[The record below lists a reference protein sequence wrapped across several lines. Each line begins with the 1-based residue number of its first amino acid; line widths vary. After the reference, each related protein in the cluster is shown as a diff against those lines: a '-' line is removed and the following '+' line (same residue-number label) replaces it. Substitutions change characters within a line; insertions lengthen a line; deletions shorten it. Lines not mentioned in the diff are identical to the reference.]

1 MELLH
6 GGVYRADP
14 VEQSQT
20 PPKSSCQVELHE
32 REIIEQEEEE

>member
-1 MELLH
+1 
-6 GGVYRADP
+6 

-32 REIIEQEEEE
+32 REIIEQEEEEWPR